1 MVQSIAPSFTWGSS
15 ANLISTKDGVA
26 VGAQLAAVNLPEPT
40 VCTLYFQTRITRDT
54 TPVGS
59 GTIQVFTLN
68 LFQGVG
74 RVTVP
79 RQISFAAQP
88 AKVQPIEFT
97 LQFVPLHALQV
108 NITQTAAGI
117 PGIGSWELE
126 TETYLVLAPLTRIA
140 QPKAEQMKFGM
151 ALPGEADSIDDDLR
165 DELEAESPTVAEIMR
180 QDIEEPSS
188 RGGQY
193 EPPPTQAGSLVGEII
208 AQLTERLG
216 RPPNRAEAEAAV
228 SRVQARLA
236 RRGVRGVE

>member
-1 MVQSIAPSFTWGSS
+1 MPQNPIAPSFTWGSS

-108 NITQTAAGI
+108 NITQTAGGI

-151 ALPGEADSIDDDLR
+151 ALPGEADSVDDDLR

-180 QDIEEPSS
+180 QDIEG

-193 EPPPTQAGSLVGEII
+193 ESPPTQAGSFVAQII
-208 AQLTERLG
+208 AELTERLG